1 MPRFISTTT
10 GLRAL
15 ALLAI
20 AFGALTIKEGGG
32 VLFGPA
38 AARAGAGDYV
48 PFVLWSNFLLG
59 FVYVAAGLGLWLRR
73 RWGTLLAA
81 LIVAVTVATFAGFAL
96 HISLGGAY
104 EARTLVA
111 MSIRTLV
118 WGFIYLAARR
128 LLRSLSARSA
138 PSES

>member
-1 MPRFISTTT
+1 VT

-20 AFGALTIKEGGG
+20 AFGVLTLWEGGS
-32 VLFGPA
+32 VLFGPG
-38 AARAGAGDYV
+38 AARAAAGDYV

-59 FVYVAAGLGLWLRR
+59 FVYVAAGAGLWLQR
-73 RWGTLLAA
+73 RWGLLLAA
-81 LIVAVTVATFAGFAL
+81 LIVVVTLAMFAGFAV
-96 HISLGGAY
+96 HIALGGAY

-118 WGFIYLAARR
+118 WVIIYLAARG
-128 LLRSLSARSA
+128 LLRAIGASSTPRRG
-138 PSES
+138 